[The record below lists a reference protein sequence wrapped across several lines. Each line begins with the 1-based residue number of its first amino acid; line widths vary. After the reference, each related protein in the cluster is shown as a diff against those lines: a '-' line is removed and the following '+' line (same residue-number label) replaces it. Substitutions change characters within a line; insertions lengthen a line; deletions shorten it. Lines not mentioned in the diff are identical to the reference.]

1 MAAIPGEF
9 GRKCCFWRCVEDAEV
24 SDKPWPQGVAARV
37 KACTLVPVPF
47 IARVALMTQSRET
60 KLMLAVKSG
69 DLSAFEQLVER
80 YQDMVYGL
88 ALSMLRSPED
98 AEEAAQDAFVKLF
111 RARDQFDA
119 TKEVEPW
126 LLRIAGNA
134 CRDRLRR
141 RKTLGNLPVLRD
153 ESAQELANQI
163 ADPSVVGESVAAM
176 RQLIRSEL
184 DRLSETA
191 RLPLELKYH
200 RGLTNAQIA
209 EALGMSL
216 SNVKVQ
222 LARAKDILASRLGK
236 VLEA

>member
-1 MAAIPGEF
+1 
-9 GRKCCFWRCVEDAEV
+9 
-24 SDKPWPQGVAARV
+24 
-37 KACTLVPVPF
+37 
-47 IARVALMTQSRET
+47 MTQSHET
-60 KLMLAVKSG
+60 KLMLAVQSG

-141 RKTLGNLPVLRD
+141 RKVLGHLPVLRD
-153 ESAQELANQI
+153 ESAQELASQI
-163 ADPSVVGESVAAM
+163 ADPSVPGESAAAM

-184 DRLSETA
+184 DRLSERA
-191 RLPLELKYH
+191 RLPLELKYL
-200 RGLTNAQIA
+200 RGMTNAQIA
-209 EALGMSL
+209 EALGISL

-222 LARAKDILASRLGK
+222 LARAKDILAGRLEK
-236 VLEA
+236 ALEA

>member
-1 MAAIPGEF
+1 M
-9 GRKCCFWRCVEDAEV
+9 
-24 SDKPWPQGVAARV
+24 
-37 KACTLVPVPF
+37 
-47 IARVALMTQSRET
+47 
-60 KLMLAVKSG
+60 
-69 DLSAFEQLVER
+69 
-80 YQDMVYGL
+80 
-88 ALSMLRSPED
+88 
-98 AEEAAQDAFVKLF
+98 
-111 RARDQFDA
+111 
-119 TKEVEPW
+119 
-126 LLRIAGNA
+126 
-134 CRDRLRR
+134 
-141 RKTLGNLPVLRD
+141 LRD

-163 ADPSVVGESVAAM
+163 ADPSLVGESVAAM

-184 DRLSETA
+184 DRLSEGA

>member
-1 MAAIPGEF
+1 M
-9 GRKCCFWRCVEDAEV
+9 
-24 SDKPWPQGVAARV
+24 GVAPRV
-37 KACTLVPVPF
+37 EACTLDPVPP
-47 IARVALMTQSRET
+47 IARVAPMTQSHET
-60 KLMLAVKSG
+60 KLMLAVQSG

-141 RKTLGNLPVLRD
+141 RKVLGHLPVLRD
-153 ESAQELANQI
+153 ECAQELASQI
-163 ADPSVVGESVAAM
+163 ADPSVPGESAAAM

-184 DRLSETA
+184 DRLSERA
-191 RLPLELKYH
+191 RLPLELKYL
-200 RGLTNAQIA
+200 RGMTNAQIA
-209 EALGMSL
+209 EVLGISL

-222 LARAKDILASRLGK
+222 LARAKDILAGRLEK
-236 VLEA
+236 ALEA